1 MDSQT
6 LISQVREMQ
15 AHGWKNS
22 DLWSET
28 QDELVQIAA
37 HLEQCPACR
46 EAFDVQGYPE
56 ATLIEF
62 EPRLANSPISDW
74 ICDLPGISPDTY
86 QIQGYEVIEKL
97 VTAYGTGAHAPVPK
111 GWGGHRVKIVR
122 ID

>member
-46 EAFDVQGYPE
+46 EAFDAQEYPE

-97 VTAYGTGAHAPVPK
+97 VTVYGTGAHAPVPK